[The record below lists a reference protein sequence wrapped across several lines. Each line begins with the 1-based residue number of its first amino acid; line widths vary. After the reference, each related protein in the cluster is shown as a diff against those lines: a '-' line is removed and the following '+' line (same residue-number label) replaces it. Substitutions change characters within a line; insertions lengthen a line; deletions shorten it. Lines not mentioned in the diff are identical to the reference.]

1 MSNGNTDNRILDML
15 ARYLWDVEEGGY
27 IVGGWGW
34 QMLWGAELFGDLY
47 GRMAESDQAKT
58 EFFGE

>member
-1 MSNGNTDNRILDML
+1 ML
-15 ARYLWDVEEGGY
+15 ARYQWDVEEGGY